1 MRKKNKYNRTG
12 VGVGGHPP
20 LSGGPSIVP
29 QYIGLLGSV
38 QRMLANNSGSMVANN
53 TGGVGR
59 VRRSYCANGE
69 VCSTELRVEYCVM
82 NGR

>member
-1 MRKKNKYNRTG
+1 MGTG

-38 QRMLANNSGSMVANN
+38 QRKLAKNWGSMVANN

-59 VRRSYCANGE
+59 GPLFNVETEKYAPRS
-69 VCSTELRVEYCVM
+69 
-82 NGR
+82 